1 MNAERKAPLSKECTI
16 GNWLSVI
23 AALLLFPLISLATS
37 PDTKPDY
44 SKRLEAIARDIESLK
59 DEFPQLQEFSA
70 GRNTAPDRLVIDY
83 AYHTH
88 HATHRGGWTSGV
100 PNPDDD
106 GVWFY
111 IDFHDP
117 ESRAQIHTQP
127 VTRNLCFAEK
137 RVSFLILEGK
147 DARPLAGRIGTI
159 LRNHGVN
166 DCY

>member
-1 MNAERKAPLSKECTI
+1 LNDRI
-16 GNWLSVI
+16 GTWLSVV
-23 AALLLFPLISLATS
+23 AAVLLIPLGSLATN
-37 PDTKPDY
+37 PDTKADY
-44 SKRLEAIARDIESLK
+44 SKSLEAIAREIRSLK
-59 DEFPQLQEFSA
+59 QEFPQMQEFSA
-70 GRNTAPDRLVIDY
+70 GRNTALDRLVIEY

-88 HATHRGGWTSGV
+88 QARHQGGWTSGV

-111 IDFHDP
+111 VDFHDL

-147 DARPLAGRIGTI
+147 NAKPLAGRIGNI
-159 LRNHGVN
+159 LKRHGVS

>member
-1 MNAERKAPLSKECTI
+1 MGIT
-16 GNWLSVI
+16 
-23 AALLLFPLISLATS
+23 AAMWFFSFGALATS
-37 PDTKPDY
+37 PDGKPDY
-44 SKRLEAIARDIESLK
+44 SKRLEAIGRDIESLK

-70 GRNTAPDRLVIDY
+70 GRNTALDRLVIEY

-88 HATHRGGWTSGV
+88 RATHRGGWTSGV

-117 ESRAQIHTQP
+117 KSRAQIHTQP

-147 DARPLAGRIGTI
+147 NATPLAGRIGNI
-159 LRNHGVN
+159 LKRQGVS
-166 DCY
+166 DCN